1 MQQRV
6 TGLTAASVAR
16 LWRTLGQDFS
26 SDWVY
31 ARPRVLFTVQQGREA
46 SVRAAEG
53 YTAAVLAE
61 TGQVAPA
68 VGALVSSRFTA
79 SAPDGRPMGSLLDG
93 SLIATKS
100 AVAGGASVRESLR
113 SGGSFE
119 PVTRDAGKALA
130 ENAELNILADLKAN
144 GTSAGTAAITTP
156 ALAYA
161 AVTAMRTALVK
172 AKVPSSDRILAVS
185 PEFAALLLGEASKLT
200 SFDPIGDEP
209 VRNGVIGRLLGFTV
223 IEHPLLTHTSNRP
236 AAVGFHAPSVAYVGQ
251 IEKVEAGRMELAFA
265 DYIRVLNVYGTKVL
279 RPTAVQTYLP
289 AA

>member
-1 MQQRV
+1 MAITNFIPTVWSSALLEPFRASQILIPGVNHQYEGELV
-6 TGLTAASVAR
+6 SGNTVKITAITAPSIQNYATS
-16 LWRTLGQDFS
+16 RTLTIDAL
-26 SDWVY
+26 SDTTQSLVINKED
-31 ARPRVLFTVQQGREA
+31 AISFKVDDVDRVQ
-46 SVRAAEG
+46 
-53 YTAAVLAE
+53 
-61 TGQVAPA
+61 
-68 VGALVSSRFTA
+68 
-79 SAPDGRPMGSLLDG
+79 SA
-93 SLIATKS
+93 
-100 AVAGGASVRESLR
+100 
-113 SGGSFE
+113 GSFE
-119 PVTRDAGKALA
+119 PVTRDAAKALA
-130 ENAELNILADLKAN
+130 ENAELNLLADLKAN

-200 SFDPIGDEP
+200 TFDPVGDEP
-209 VRNGVIGRLLGFTV
+209 IRNGVIGRLLGFTV